1 MMVSDRLAIY
11 NPKLGTDY
19 VVASSWENASH
30 SQCVRT
36 RYALSIY
43 KYNIYLYIY
52 IDVYIIYIYICR
64 GPFHCF
70 TTSSP
75 IFPFVDL
82 LKVGSQSPISGLPQL
97 DLNR

>member
-52 IDVYIIYIYICR
+52 IYIYVYIIYIYV
-64 GPFHCF
+64 GDHSTASPPHLP
-70 TTSSP
+70 SS
-75 IFPFVDL
+75 L
-82 LKVGSQSPISGLPQL
+82 L
-97 DLNR
+97 